1 MSKKTKFID
10 TKRRGFLQG
19 SALLTATAATGGAA
33 VANAAAKP
41 AELLPVTDDIDPR
54 SADAGYEE
62 TEKVRE
68 YYRRARMI

>member
-33 VANAAAKP
+33 VANAAAQP
-41 AELLPVTDDIDPR
+41 AELLPATDDLDPR
-54 SADAGYEE
+54 SADAGYKE
-62 TEKVRE
+62 TDKVRE
-68 YYRRARMI
+68 YYRRAREI